1 MSLTKPSATFHP
13 IFRHT
18 INERLSVY
26 TRQVYTTL
34 YTILL
39 FYSITLA
46 TLSSSSSSSSSPS
59 SSVLSL
65 PSNCPLLYT
74 LIPST
79 TTSTPTTTALRPNIY
94 LHLQP
99 LSTLSPSHPIPYIA
113 NAHSPL
119 SIAFHSLRLRPARH
133 HYHHSF
139 ACLRLLALAL
149 DPHYTTPQPH
159 PPLPTN
165 NSAATPL
172 SSPLL
177 PSPSPLSP
185 PLPGLKRTP
194 TATIPSPHSL
204 AAILSPDDSVAPERL
219 PSPKRTHHEAFSAD
233 RQPYLQPAS
242 PSSHDYRQSVASQLP
257 RPDSGG
263 PDDGTRALPL
273 GGLEEKKPQKMVRS
287 SIACAR
293 CRRSK
298 VKCKKRRFSLGG
310 DPRLTD

>member
-1 MSLTKPSATFHP
+1 M
-13 IFRHT
+13 
-18 INERLSVY
+18 
-26 TRQVYTTL
+26 
-34 YTILL
+34 
-39 FYSITLA
+39 
-46 TLSSSSSSSSSPS
+46 
-59 SSVLSL
+59 LSL

-177 PSPSPLSP
+177 PSLFSPLSSS
-185 PLPGLKRTP
+185 PGSQKDPNRH
-194 TATIPSPHSL
+194 HSL
-204 AAILSPDDSVAPERL
+204 SSLSRCDPVARRFCGSRASALPQAHPPRGFLRRPPALPAARLALLPRL
-219 PSPKRTHHEAFSAD
+219 PTER
-233 RQPYLQPAS
+233 R
-242 PSSHDYRQSVASQLP
+242 LP
-257 RPDSGG
+257 TPQTRLGRPG
-263 PDDGTRALPL
+263 
-273 GGLEEKKPQKMVRS
+273 
-287 SIACAR
+287 
-293 CRRSK
+293 
-298 VKCKKRRFSLGG
+298 
-310 DPRLTD
+310 